1 MTQPNTPPLGG
12 LRRLLRLRMA
22 DWVLIA
28 VALWVVVA
36 LLAPQ
41 QVPVSVYKMSLVALA
56 AVMGYWIDRSVF
68 PYARPDLFF
77 ELTHGLDD
85 DVPAETAFTDLGGA
99 LSFSEAQ
106 TVVDLQGASNAD
118 LVALARTA
126 MLRRAL
132 IVAATMLAVSLGA

>member
-1 MTQPNTPPLGG
+1 MQSFLDNHPALA
-12 LRRLLRLRMA
+12 RMVRLRMA

-28 VALWVVVA
+28 LVLWGVVA

-41 QVPVSVYKMSLVALA
+41 QLPVSIYKMSLVALA

-68 PYARPDLFF
+68 PYARPDQYL
-77 ELTHGLDD
+77 EPLAQ
-85 DVPAETAFTDLGGA
+85 VPDTARETAFTDLA
-99 LSFSEAQ
+99 AAVYFSE
-106 TVVDLQGASNAD
+106 G
-118 LVALARTA
+118 VAPGLTSEQAALLGRAA